1 MTEKDSGEFF
11 KVQRTFA
18 QLSHRYSQVIFHQ
31 FRRFGIH
38 PGQMP
43 LLMLLDQNDGLNQS
57 EICRKLRIK
66 PSTAAVSLQ
75 RMEKNGLIFRAS
87 DERDQRKNRIYAT
100 DKAKAIWKEIRDLM
114 CENNQVLMQGISM
127 VEICLLQRLLEQ
139 IYKNMDN
146 LQTPEMTIRC
156 CGQEEETYDD

>member
-1 MTEKDSGEFF
+1 MQETE
-11 KVQRTFA
+11 
-18 QLSHRYSQVIFHQ
+18 
-31 FRRFGIH
+31 
-38 PGQMP
+38 
-43 LLMLLDQNDGLNQS
+43 DQA
-57 EICRKLRIK
+57 I
-66 PSTAAVSLQ
+66 
-75 RMEKNGLIFRAS
+75 RAS

>member
-1 MTEKDSGEFF
+1 
-11 KVQRTFA
+11 
-18 QLSHRYSQVIFHQ
+18 
-31 FRRFGIH
+31 
-38 PGQMP
+38 
-43 LLMLLDQNDGLNQS
+43 
-57 EICRKLRIK
+57 
-66 PSTAAVSLQ
+66 
-75 RMEKNGLIFRAS
+75 
-87 DERDQRKNRIYAT
+87 
-100 DKAKAIWKEIRDLM
+100 M

>member
-1 MTEKDSGEFF
+1 M
-11 KVQRTFA
+11 
-18 QLSHRYSQVIFHQ
+18 
-31 FRRFGIH
+31 
-38 PGQMP
+38 
-43 LLMLLDQNDGLNQS
+43 DQNDGLNQS